1 MTFRVVMAD
10 KRDDLV
16 VAKKLVL
23 MSAHNIC
30 TCLKLRSTI
39 EKPFDETILAGI
51 KGKELDLIP
60 AVQ

>member
-16 VAKKLVL
+16 VADKLVL
-23 MSAHNIC
+23 MSAHDIC
-30 TCLKLRSTI
+30 MWLKSRSTI
-39 EKPFDETILAGI
+39 EKPFDETILAAI

-60 AVQ
+60 AV